1 MVLEAWIDKYFR
13 DELKLNQLT
22 NSKSFWIA
30 CVSSTTNVSSS
41 SSWSFPSSTMT
52 LVTCFPEP
60 TLQEKIED
68 NEFQYQNCHSKLPF
82 SPQTLI
88 MVQLSNFSALQEFI
102 IDKLYMTNLVMQ
114 DHTWTIWQMPVAPH
128 RCPWGDPITFCPS
141 FCPLTARMGD

>member
-1 MVLEAWIDKYFR
+1 
-13 DELKLNQLT
+13 
-22 NSKSFWIA
+22 
-30 CVSSTTNVSSS
+30 
-41 SSWSFPSSTMT
+41 MT

-114 DHTWTIWQMPVAPH
+114 DHTWTIWQLPVAPY
-128 RCPWGDPITFCPS
+128 RCP
-141 FCPLTARMGD
+141 